1 MEDNSII
8 GMIPWPIAA
17 ATAAWFGLMAYKAGK
32 NCVVWAIGG
41 GLMALVAT
49 TLVVGLAQATFIP
62 YYTGE
67 IATLRLKVA
76 VAAVLLVLCLGWL
89 FTGTLHQHIRE
100 LLKRGTESAAKVP
113 PPVPAPTVTPQSPG
127 GQRKA

>member
-8 GMIPWPIAA
+8 GMVPWPVAL

-32 NCVVWAIGG
+32 NCVVWAISG
-41 GLMALVAT
+41 GLMALVTT

-67 IATLRLKVA
+67 IVTLRLKVA
-76 VAAVLLVLCLGWL
+76 GLAILFVFCLGWL
-89 FTGTLHQHIRE
+89 FTGTLHQHIRDH
-100 LLKRGTESAAKVP
+100 LKRRNQTAPEVAHQAPG
-113 PPVPAPTVTPQSPG
+113 PAVKQ
-127 GQRKA
+127 

>member
-1 MEDNSII
+1 METNSII
-8 GMIPWPIAA
+8 GMIPWPVAA

-49 TLVVGLAQATFIP
+49 TVVVGLAQATFIP

-67 IATLRLKVA
+67 IAMLRLKVA
-76 VAAVLLVLCLGWL
+76 VAALLLVFCLGWL

-100 LLKRGTESAAKVP
+100 LLKRGTEEAAK
-113 PPVPAPTVTPQSPG
+113 
-127 GQRKA
+127 